1 MQNQQQQPMQVVLT
15 NEISEHKDPKEMTV
29 QELSEYI
36 AKHKQL
42 CGSSV
47 NDYDYVY
54 NVDGYDVNNNNNG
67 NNSEYVEDKEMVIF
81 NLRKKNQDLQTDIK
95 HLFKMTDQNKKEL
108 EKYLEKLS
116 EDNFELKKQI
126 FNLKNKIVLQD
137 NIIKNLEVDKTHLEQ
152 ETAIIKQKYQ
162 NEIIELNS
170 QLNDYKSHLNSI
182 NFEYQNLLHNY
193 HQLKEAVIL
202 EQIKPAV
209 QRHKQSTNHEEQKQ
223 PTIEEMRNLKE
234 YILQYDTNINEI
246 KNKLAQIEH
255 HQQHKPIHTTN
266 TNNYNGDNS
275 NNTSFS
281 CNKIKHRKSKSK
293 TPLKR
298 NKSNS
303 KFNYTGS
310 INKTAQSKL
319 KHSLTNSSSGIKN
332 GHTCTMIKQKDKK
345 TGSNMNGNTLTYIEN
360 EINNLERKIAEL
372 NVSYQTFLSNLKVLY
387 NNNNNFKESQ
397 ELKQTLRYLEN
408 TIRDKNEK
416 LIQLKEKQQNIIK
429 QSYNSN
435 SNINSNTTH
444 QKRLYK
450 KIF

>member
-1 MQNQQQQPMQVVLT
+1 MQSQQQQQQPMQVLLT
-15 NEISEHKDPKEMTV
+15 NEISAMVEHKDPKEMTV

-42 CGSSV
+42 CQSNI
-47 NDYDYVY
+47 NDYEYVY
-54 NVDGYDVNNNNNG
+54 NVDGYNDVNKNNN
-67 NNSEYVEDKEMVIF
+67 ECVEDKEMVIF
-81 NLRKKNQDLQTDIK
+81 NLKKKNQDLQTDIK

-116 EDNFELKKQI
+116 EGNFELKKQI

-162 NEIIELNS
+162 NEIMELNS
-170 QLNDYKSHLNSI
+170 QLNDYKSNLNSI

-209 QRHKQSTNHEEQKQ
+209 QRHKPNTNIEEQKQ

-234 YILQYDTNINEI
+234 CLLQYDTNINEI

-255 HQQHKPIHTTN
+255 QQHKPIHTN
-266 TNNYNGDNS
+266 TNYNNGDS
-275 NNTSFS
+275 SNTSFS
-281 CNKIKHRKSKSK
+281 CNKIKHKKSKSK

-303 KFNYTGS
+303 KFNYSGS

-332 GHTCTMIKQKDKK
+332 GHTCVMIKQKEKK
-345 TGSNMNGNTLTYIEN
+345 MNNMNGNTLTYIEN

-372 NVSYQTFLSNLKVLY
+372 NVSYQSFLGNLKVLY

-429 QSYNSN
+429 QSCNSN
-435 SNINSNTTH
+435 SSNNNNNTH